1 MGEEYTLGIIGA
13 RTFADYPILEE
24 SLVGIIKKHG
34 LPHTVVSGGARGAD
48 RLAITWAMNKGIN
61 MINHQPN
68 WNRYGKRAAYI
79 RNCKIVED
87 ADIIIAFPSH
97 KGSGTQMTLKIA
109 KEQGIE
115 CMIHY
120 DWELMP

>member
-1 MGEEYTLGIIGA
+1 MDEEYTLGIIGA
-13 RTFADYPILEE
+13 RTFTDYSRLEG
-24 SLVGIIKKHG
+24 SLVDIIKKYG

-48 RLAITWAMNKGIN
+48 RLAITWAMNRGIN

-68 WNRYGKRAAYI
+68 WNRYGKEAAYI

-97 KGSGTQMTLKIA
+97 KGRGTQMTLEIA
-109 KEQGIE
+109 KEQNVE
-115 CMIHY
+115 CIV
-120 DWELMP
+120 DESWEFQD

>member
-1 MGEEYTLGIIGA
+1 MDEEYTLGIIGA
-13 RTFADYPILEE
+13 RTFTDYSRLEG
-24 SLVGIIKKHG
+24 SLVDIIKKYG

-48 RLAITWAMNKGIN
+48 RLAITWAMNRGIN

-68 WNRYGKRAAYI
+68 WNRYGKGAAYI

-97 KGSGTQMTLKIA
+97 KGRGTQMTLEIA
-109 KEQGIE
+109 KEQNVE
-115 CMIHY
+115 CIV
-120 DWELMP
+120 DESWEFQD